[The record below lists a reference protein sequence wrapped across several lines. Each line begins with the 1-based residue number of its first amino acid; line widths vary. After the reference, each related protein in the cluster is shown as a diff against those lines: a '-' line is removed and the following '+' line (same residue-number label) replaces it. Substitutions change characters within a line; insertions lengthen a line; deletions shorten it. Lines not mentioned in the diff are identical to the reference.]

1 MITYC
6 DDEGNDL
13 DIDVKD
19 FVWGLSTYETEEL
32 LEELVSQMKTSALSN
47 VLKKAKNNRQLL
59 TSIIRNTGVTFVES
73 MHNENLSKI
82 NENYIRLTNE
92 DIETIAKIAD
102 KF

>member
-47 VLKKAKNNRQLL
+47 VLKKAKNNRQFL
-59 TSIIRNTGVTFVES
+59 TSIIRNTGVTFVDS